1 MVKKIKELKN
11 MKNQDKVINNFFN
24 TLKILCQKG
33 KVAYFFNK
41 EEKIK
46 HISNNELLML
56 DNLVV
61 LKNNRSV
68 SFCISDVDNNYL
80 QLAQIDSVTIVFD
93 KTSINDAGEWNIINR
108 ETGFVITKTLSSF
121 LNNKIWAWLDRSR
134 CIWNEEIYID

>member
-1 MVKKIKELKN
+1 
-11 MKNQDKVINNFFN
+11 MKNQDKVINIFFN

-41 EEKIK
+41 EEKVK

-68 SFCISDVDNNYL
+68 SFCISDVENNYL

-93 KTSINDAGEWNIINR
+93 KTSINEAGEWNIINR

>member
-1 MVKKIKELKN
+1 

-33 KVAYFFNK
+33 KVAYYFNK
-41 EEKIK
+41 EEKVK

-68 SFCISDVDNNYL
+68 SFCISDVENNYL

-93 KTSINDAGEWNIINR
+93 KTSINEAGEWNIINR

>member
-1 MVKKIKELKN
+1 

>member
-1 MVKKIKELKN
+1 

-41 EEKIK
+41 EEKVK

-68 SFCISDVDNNYL
+68 SFCISDVENNYL

-93 KTSINDAGEWNIINR
+93 KTSINEAGEWNIINR